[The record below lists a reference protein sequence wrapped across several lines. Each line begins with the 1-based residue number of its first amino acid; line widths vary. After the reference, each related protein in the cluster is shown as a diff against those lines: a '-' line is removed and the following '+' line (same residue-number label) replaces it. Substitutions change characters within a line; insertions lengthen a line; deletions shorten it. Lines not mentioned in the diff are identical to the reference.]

1 MTGAYLDSRKVEVN
15 LNGVW
20 VDITADVVS
29 SIKVTGR
36 GMAGNGPLD
45 RVATIGTMTFDLNN
59 ADKRYSPGS
68 ATCSPYWIKGI
79 AVRLTLTFE
88 GADYIKFYGKMD
100 NEPIQS
106 GTVGSR
112 RTTCHFSDWMSVAS
126 TTPIT
131 LTDSYANKRADEG
144 VALILN
150 VMPIPPLARLLSATT
165 DTFALIFD
173 TVAVKTKALTEF
185 GKLILSEFGYLYL
198 RTDRVYGET
207 LVVEGRHDRD
217 AGAAQQV
224 IPVSKENSG
233 ALLLEDGGTLLLEDG
248 GRLLLNES
256 TTYDFDKA
264 MQSLD
269 AVYGS
274 EVYNYVSVRNYPREV
289 GASVAVLFKLNAPIG
304 LQAGETKTNILG
316 SFIDPLGGGTPIN
329 INTPIA
335 PAANTDYK
343 MFANSDGTGTDL
355 TANLVVTAAYTP
367 SSVIYTLHNT
377 GASNGYVTLLQ
388 ARGYPVKMYNPIE
401 QWNQDD
407 ASILQNGYSELIID
421 QKYSP
426 TILPNVGL
434 AAIELN
440 QEKNARTMIGKLSA
454 LANTNYETMIS
465 FLVGDIGS
473 LEKVVEDQTITNG
486 QYFIQQISFEIA
498 VSGIVTFD
506 WLLIQALSLSAIYWH
521 INIAGQSE
529 IGVTTTIGY

>member
-1 MTGAYLDSRKVEVN
+1 MTAAYLDSRKVEVK
-15 LNGVW
+15 LNGAW

-100 NEPIQS
+100 DEPIQS

-112 RTTCHFSDWMSVAS
+112 RATCHFSDWMSVAS

-131 LTDSYANKRADEG
+131 LTDSYASKRADEG

-224 IPVSKENSG
+224 IPVSKANSG
-233 ALLLEDGGTLLLEDG
+233 ALLLEDGGYLLLQDG

-256 TTYDFDKA
+256 TTYDFDNT
-264 MQSLD
+264 MQSLE
-269 AVYGS
+269 AVYGNS
-274 EVYNYVSVRNYPREV
+274 FYNYVSVRNYPREV
-289 GASVAVLFKLNAPIG
+289 GTLVAVLFKLNAPIYLG
-304 LQAGETKTNILG
+304 ASEIKENILG

-329 INTPIA
+329 GNTMIA
-335 PAANTDYK
+335 PVPNTDYK

-355 TANLVVTAAYTP
+355 TANLTVTAAYTP
-367 SSVIYTLHNT
+367 AGVTYTLQNT
-377 GASNGYVTLLQ
+377 GGSNGYVTFLQ
-388 ARGYPVKMYNPIE
+388 ARGFPVKMYNPIE
-401 QWNQDD
+401 QWAQDD
-407 ASILQNGYSELIID
+407 PSILANGYSELIID

-434 AAIELN
+434 ASIELG
-440 QEKNARTMIGKLSA
+440 QEKSAKITIGKLNA
-454 LANTNYETMIS
+454 LANTNYELMAS
-465 FLVGDIGS
+465 FLTGDIGS
-473 LEKVVEDQTITNG
+473 LIKVVEAQTVTNAG
-486 QYFIQQISFEIA
+486 YFIQNISFEIA
-498 VSGIVTFD
+498 LSGIITFS
-506 WLLIQALSLSAIYWH
+506 WLLRQALSLTAVYWH
-521 INIAGQSE
+521 IGVTGQDE
-529 IGVTTTIGY
+529 IGVNTIIGY